1 MGGLKPIGS
10 EKLQGIDK
18 INRIME
24 IARYN
29 ENIPKPV
36 NEDKSVEYKIT
47 LSDGNTY
54 RIDKEKN
61 GYVIKKG
68 LNESFDYIEPMRNR
82 KYYSSYSQAFKRLNL
97 IAKEVNINEGYTKNV
112 SLFTESDD
120 IQYYLK
126 LNNGGEVEEQV
137 PAPAPAPAPA
147 PVPAPAPAPA
157 PEEMPAPEGEEGMPE
172 DDMDMPEDDM
182 DMEEPQD
189 DEEEVV
195 TFKTIQ
201 KLTGKLGQKIRAF
214 LSDEDNEM
222 SSKDIKYVINSVL
235 SALELDKLDEE
246 DKEDILDKLEGLG
259 DEEGEE
265 DFDMEEPEMGDE
277 EGEELEPAEPEAPE
291 SEMAEE
297 LDEWGSSE
305 HDLYSHFH
313 GDDDLEMGEP
323 DMDSDDD
330 FKPRGARRRR
340 IHHDDL
346 SDDESY
352 KVEDMFEEI
361 FSESKIDKVLSK
373 YFGDE
378 PKKIINETKTKK
390 ETTFT
395 KAQKLSE
402 TKSQE
407 AASAKVLSKY
417 PTAKLVGKTPNN
429 DLVFEVEDKRL
440 KVSTKGGYK
449 LL

>member
-10 EKLQGIDK
+10 EKLQGLDK

-24 IARYN
+24 IARYK
-29 ENIPKPV
+29 ENLPKPV

-47 LSDGNTY
+47 LADGNTY
-54 RIDKEKN
+54 RIDREKN

-68 LNESFDYIEPMRNR
+68 LNESFDYIEPMKNR

-97 IAKEVNINEGYTKNV
+97 IAKEVNINEGYEKNV
-112 SLFTESDD
+112 SLFNESDD
-120 IQYYLK
+120 VKYYLNLGK
-126 LNNGGEVEEQV
+126 GGEVDEQ
-137 PAPAPAPAPA
+137 PAAPAAAPAPAPAAAPAPAPAPA
-147 PVPAPAPAPA
+147 ES
-157 PEEMPAPEGEEGMPE
+157 PEEIPAPEGGEGMPE

-201 KLTGKLGQKIRAF
+201 KITGKLGQKIRAF
-214 LSDEDNEM
+214 LSDDENEM

-235 SALELDKLDEE
+235 SALQLEDLDEE
-246 DKEDILDKLEGLG
+246 DKEEILDKIEGLG
-259 DEEGEE
+259 EEGEE

-277 EGEELEPAEPEAPE
+277 EMGGEEMEPEVPE
-291 SEMAEE
+291 VPEPEMAEGFDFE
-297 LDEWGSSE
+297 DEME
-305 HDLYSHFH
+305 F
-313 GDDDLEMGEP
+313 DDEDETE
-323 DMDSDDD
+323 

-340 IHHDDL
+340 IHHDDM
-346 SDDESY
+346 SDDESF
-352 KVEDMFEEI
+352 KVEDMLENL
-361 FSESKIDKVLSK
+361 FSESKVDSVLEK
-373 YFGDE
+373 YFG
-378 PKKIINETKTKK
+378 KKVIKESVNKK
-390 ETTFT
+390 ETTFS

-402 TKSQE
+402 SKSQE

-417 PTAKLVGKTPNN
+417 PTAKLVGKTPNK
-429 DLVFEVEDKRL
+429 DLVFEVEDKKL

>member
-10 EKLQGIDK
+10 EKLQGLDK

-24 IARYN
+24 IARYK
-29 ENIPKPV
+29 ENLPKPV

-47 LSDGNTY
+47 LADGNTY
-54 RIDKEKN
+54 RIDREKN

-68 LNESFDYIEPMRNR
+68 LNESFDYIEPMKNR

-97 IAKEVNINEGYTKNV
+97 IAKEVNINEGYEKNV
-112 SLFTESDD
+112 SLFNESDD
-120 IQYYLK
+120 VKYYLNLGK
-126 LNNGGEVEEQV
+126 GGEVDEQPAAPAAAPAPAPV
-137 PAPAPAPAPA
+137 AAPAPAPAES
-147 PVPAPAPAPA
+147 
-157 PEEMPAPEGEEGMPE
+157 PEEIPAPEGGEGMPE

-201 KLTGKLGQKIRAF
+201 KITGKLGQKIRAF
-214 LSDEDNEM
+214 LSDDENEM

-235 SALELDKLDEE
+235 SALQLEDLDEE
-246 DKEDILDKLEGLG
+246 DKEEILDKIEGLG
-259 DEEGEE
+259 EEGEE

-277 EGEELEPAEPEAPE
+277 EMGGEEMEPEVPE
-291 SEMAEE
+291 VPEPEMAEGFDFE
-297 LDEWGSSE
+297 DEME
-305 HDLYSHFH
+305 F
-313 GDDDLEMGEP
+313 DDEDEME
-323 DMDSDDD
+323 

-340 IHHDDL
+340 IHHDDM
-346 SDDESY
+346 SDDESF
-352 KVEDMFEEI
+352 KVEDMLENL
-361 FSESKIDKVLSK
+361 FSESKVDSVLEK
-373 YFGDE
+373 YFG
-378 PKKIINETKTKK
+378 KKVIKESVNKK
-390 ETTFT
+390 ETTFS

-402 TKSQE
+402 SKSQE

-417 PTAKLVGKTPNN
+417 PTAKLVGKTPNK
-429 DLVFEVEDKRL
+429 DLVFEVEDKKL